1 MNETEKEHLKKVY
14 TAFYAQTDAVKDF
27 CEQNIKHITNMQK
40 LPQYS
45 STPLFKF
52 DRRTT
57 ALVYSLHSVSLICKD
72 LMEHIKKEI
81 VEHFENEIVEHIE
94 NEIVKLSEVS
104 EAENDR

>member
-1 MNETEKEHLKKVY
+1 MNETEQKEHLKKVY
-14 TAFYAQTDAVKDF
+14 TAYYSQIDFTKDF
-27 CEQNIKHITNMQK
+27 CEQNIAHIVNIQK
-40 LPQYS
+40 QPTYC

-52 DRRTT
+52 DRRTM

-94 NEIVKLSEVS
+94 NEIVKLSEVK
-104 EAENDR
+104 NDR